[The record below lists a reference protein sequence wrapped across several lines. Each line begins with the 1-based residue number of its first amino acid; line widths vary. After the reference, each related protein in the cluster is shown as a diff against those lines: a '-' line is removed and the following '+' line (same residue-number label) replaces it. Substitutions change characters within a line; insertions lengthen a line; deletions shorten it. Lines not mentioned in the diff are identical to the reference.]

1 METIILHQNKKF
13 RMYSERGGMTW
24 RILKLFSEDTLINE
38 VRVSVA
44 ALESEK
50 GLGLYDQIHEMLY
63 GDYYNKISI
72 IAWRYQSDISE
83 YMNYRDG
90 YRFIKL
96 YLASDNQIIIDTHKG
111 IYLLSQADEIYS
123 RSASFTI
130 GIAKIVAH
138 FMKEKLNIH
147 IF

>member
-1 METIILHQNKKF
+1 
-13 RMYSERGGMTW
+13 
-24 RILKLFSEDTLINE
+24 
-38 VRVSVA
+38 
-44 ALESEK
+44 
-50 GLGLYDQIHEMLY
+50 MLY

-130 GIAKIVAH
+130 GIAQIVAH